1 MKSGSENFPLHVLW
15 SYLPTDIGK
24 EAEHKKVQ
32 LNAEDFLPNDR
43 NYYTYSGS
51 LTAPPCSENVDWYVM
66 KKPVEISPAQIATFA
81 KLYPDNA
88 RPLQPTNDRK
98 IQESNF
104 KKAAE

>member
-1 MKSGSENFPLHVLW
+1 
-15 SYLPTDIGK
+15 
-24 EAEHKKVQ
+24 
-32 LNAEDFLPNDR
+32 
-43 NYYTYSGS
+43 
-51 LTAPPCSENVDWYVM
+51 VDWYVM